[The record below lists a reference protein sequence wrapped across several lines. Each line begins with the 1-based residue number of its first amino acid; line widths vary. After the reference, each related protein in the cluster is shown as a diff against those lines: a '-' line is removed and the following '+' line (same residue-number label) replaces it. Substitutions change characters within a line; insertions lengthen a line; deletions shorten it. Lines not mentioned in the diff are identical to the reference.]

1 MPGRSGPGLGVAG
14 ALAARAVSWLSPRM
28 AAWLYKDFVA
38 DARLRVRE
46 LSCEELAR
54 RLEGRDRGLVL
65 DVREAAETTD
75 GSVPGAVLLP
85 RGLVE
90 KHIHEH
96 APRQD
101 TAVYVLCSTGNRSLL
116 VGDVLQKM
124 GYAEVWSV
132 AGGIERWRHVGLPI
146 GGAKPV
152 TCLLNSGRLNWDDVR
167 REFAIVARKVPVL
180 GSGERELVYLD
191 HAAST
196 HAPESVL
203 EAYRGFLQHEYAN
216 IHRGTHLLSRK
227 ATERFDETYY
237 VIADFIGAELK
248 HGAVCFTANTTQSVD
263 LASHVMAHLPGKVV
277 TTEMEH
283 HSNELPHRRRG
294 TVLRARIGDDGL
306 VDMGHLE
313 ELLRRHE
320 VKLVAITGAANV
332 TGLMPDLGAVARL
345 AHDNGALLLVD
356 AAQLLAHRK
365 IDVRPFGH
373 PEHIDF
379 LACAGHKAYAP
390 FGAGFLYGPRALM
403 SEAPPY
409 LPGGGTAARVTA
421 QGVEFLAAPDRHHG
435 GTPNIAGVVGMARAL
450 LFLQAIG
457 MDAVR
462 EHEVELTRRA
472 LDGMREMGGI
482 TVYGR
487 PDPEARLGVISFNVE
502 GVSDLMTAAVLSEE
516 GGLAVRNGRFCAH
529 LYMDRLLQIQHGGQT
544 GEVPAGAVRA
554 SFGLYNTPGDVD
566 RLLEYVERVRG
577 RRWVG
582 QYRVKNDTMTAEF
595 AGRCADRWM
604 EATQEALTT
613 PNALQN
619 EGAADGYGFEVLQ
632 PEGSCRSYLI
642 ADLAEKVA
650 ALVDPLRERVDD
662 YLDLLQARGL
672 TLRYTI
678 ETHTHADHLSG
689 SARLKDLTG
698 AKMLMNGE
706 SPAPCVDAPLR
717 DGDTVLVGS
726 VRMAVLSTPGHTR
739 DGVCLLLPGRVLTG
753 DTLLIGG
760 CGRTDLPTGDA
771 GSLFG
776 SLRRLMELPDETLVF
791 PAHDY
796 KGQRASTIGRER
808 RTNRRVLI
816 GSSEAFSEEMGAQ
829 KLSPPQRLAEAL
841 EANLH
846 CR

>member
-1 MPGRSGPGLGVAG
+1 M
-14 ALAARAVSWLSPRM
+14 WLSAAM

-38 DARLRVRE
+38 DARSRVRE

-65 DVREAAETTD
+65 DVREAAETSD

-96 APRQD
+96 VPGHD

-124 GYAEVWSV
+124 GYADVWSV
-132 AGGIERWRHVGLPI
+132 AGGIERWRHLGLPVS
-146 GGAKPV
+146 GSKPAV
-152 TCLLNSGRLNWDDVR
+152 CLINGGRLDWDDVR

-203 EAYRGFLQHEYAN
+203 AAYLGFLQHEYAN

-227 ATERFDETYY
+227 ATERFEETYY
-237 VIADFIGAELK
+237 IIADFIGAELK
-248 HGAVCFTANTTQSVD
+248 HGAICFTANTTQSVD
-263 LASHVMAHLPGKVV
+263 LASHVMAHVHGKVV

-283 HSNELPHRRRG
+283 HSNELPHRKRG
-294 TVLRARIGDDGL
+294 TVLRARIGNDGL
-306 VDMGHLE
+306 VDLGHLE
-313 ELLRRHE
+313 ELLRRNE

-345 AHDNGALLLVD
+345 AHDNGALLLAD

-365 IDVRPFGH
+365 IDVKPFDH

-379 LACAGHKAYAP
+379 LAGAGHKAYAP
-390 FGAGFLYGPRALM
+390 FGSGFLYGPRALL

-421 QGVEFLAAPDRHHG
+421 HGTEFLAAPDRHHG

-450 LFLQAIG
+450 LFLQSIG

-462 EHEVELTRRA
+462 QHEIELTRLA
-472 LDGMREMGGI
+472 LDGMRAMGGV
-482 TVYGR
+482 TVYGNA
-487 PDPEARLGVISFNVE
+487 DPESRLGVISFNVD

-529 LYMDRLLQIQHGGQT
+529 LYMDRLLQIQHEGQT

-554 SFGLYNTPGDVD
+554 SFGLYNTKADVD
-566 RLLEYVERVRG
+566 RLLEYVKRVRDHK
-577 RRWVG
+577 WVG
-582 QYRVKNDTMTAEF
+582 HYRVKNDTMTAEF

-604 EATQEALTT
+604 EATQEATT
-613 PNALQN
+613 ASPQD
-619 EGAADGYGFEVLQ
+619 GATDKLGYVFEVLQ
-632 PEGSCRSYLI
+632 PEGACRSYLV
-642 ADLAEKVA
+642 ADASEKVA
-650 ALVDPLRERVDD
+650 AVVDPLRERVDD
-662 YLDLLQARGL
+662 YLNLLQARGL
-672 TLRYTI
+672 TLLYTI

-698 AKMLMNGE
+698 AKMLMHAE
-706 SPAPCVDAPLR
+706 SPAPCVDAQLR
-717 DGDTVLVGS
+717 DGDVIAVGG
-726 VRMAVLSTPGHTR
+726 VRMEVLATPGHTR

-760 CGRTDLPTGDA
+760 CGRTDLPTGDP
-771 GSLFG
+771 GILFG

-808 RTNRRVLI
+808 RTNKRVLI
-816 GSSEAFSEEMGAQ
+816 GSTEEFSAEMGAQ
-829 KLSPPQRLAEAL
+829 KLAPPQRLVEAL